1 MQAHPGAVGLLAAHR
16 RPQSAKRRKADGVG
30 FGEADEDFGEVFGA
44 TDGAGADERLRRHR
58 DVHQRPLAEPAAR
71 LAHQQ
76 ALVASQADLRR
87 HPVAGA
93 EAAGEPRAGGFAQL
107 RESVVGPGGQ
117 RQQGTSPTSAATALC
132 VPSPPSTAISATP
145 RSTMRRAARRVSST
159 LWRSGMSRNSRN
171 GQWPSRAW
179 RVWLARSTAAA
190 MPVMS
195 GGSNAWRMPVAPKAA
210 SRRCTTDAL
219 SVLECSPAWAV
230 RRRRSRPEA
239 GLAMMPTIGEGG
251 VIARI
256 RRRRRWPGR

>member
-1 MQAHPGAVGLLAAHR
+1 MAWGSAKLTKTSARSSARLMARAPMNGCGDTATSTSAHSQSPRRGSRTSRRLLRRRPISGGTRLLA
-16 RPQSAKRRKADGVG
+16 
-30 FGEADEDFGEVFGA
+30 
-44 TDGAGADERLRRHR
+44 
-58 DVHQRPLAEPAAR
+58 QRPPASPAP
-71 LAHQQ
+71 
-76 ALVASQADLRR
+76 VASRSSGKALLV
-87 HPVAGA
+87 PVDSAS
-93 EAAGEPRAGGFAQL
+93 R
-107 RESVVGPGGQ
+107 
-117 RQQGTSPTSAATALC
+117 GTSPTSAATALC

>member
-71 LAHQQ
+71 RAP
-76 ALVASQADLRR
+76 AGACCVAGRSPAAPGCWRRGRRRAPRRWLRAAPGRRCWSRWTAPAGDVADL
-87 HPVAGA
+87 
-93 EAAGEPRAGGFAQL
+93 GGHC
-107 RESVVGPGGQ
+107 
-117 RQQGTSPTSAATALC
+117 LC